1 MNKKFIFYCRAG
13 PESKAGAEAD
23 LKDLSSGNTVYR
35 Q

>member
-1 MNKKFIFYCRAG
+1 MNMKFIFSFAAG
-13 PESKAGAEAD
+13 PESKARAEAD